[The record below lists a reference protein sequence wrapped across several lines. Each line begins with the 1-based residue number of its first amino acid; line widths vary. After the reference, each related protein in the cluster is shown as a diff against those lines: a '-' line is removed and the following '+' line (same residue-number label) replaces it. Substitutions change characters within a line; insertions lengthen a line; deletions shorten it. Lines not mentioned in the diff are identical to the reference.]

1 MKADQ
6 KVLDN
11 LADAG
16 CDAETI
22 AAFARLAER
31 GDGRAQLQLLDAH
44 RRTLLAALH
53 EDENKL
59 NCLDYL
65 IHRIRE
71 RKESIS

>member
-16 CDAETI
+16 CGAETI

-31 GDGRAQLQLLDAH
+31 NDGGG
-44 RRTLLAALH
+44 
-53 EDENKL
+53 
-59 NCLDYL
+59 
-65 IHRIRE
+65 
-71 RKESIS
+71 S

>member
-16 CDAETI
+16 CGAETI

-31 GDGRAQLQLLDAH
+31 NDGRGQLKLLDAH
-44 RRTLLAALH
+44 QRTLLAALH

-65 IHRIRE
+65 MHRIRE
-71 RKESIS
+71 DKERLS